1 MWTRCQIVGSDSCAL
16 PGKVAKLVD
25 VGCSTTSSAGCCSV
39 AADFLL
45 ATSIPVLL
53 FGESGRLVI
62 FVIGRDV
69 LDVL

>member
-39 AADFLL
+39 AADVLL
-45 ATSIPVLL
+45 VSPIPVLR
-53 FGESGRLVI
+53 FGEPRRLVV
-62 FVIGRDV
+62 FVVGSDV
-69 LDVL
+69 LDIL